1 LLTEEERRL
10 TAETILLTV
19 LMFFVL
25 VGCHEFGHLY
35 FAKRAGILV
44 REYAIGF
51 GPKVF
56 SYRKGE
62 TRYTFRLLPLGG
74 FVRMAGEDPEVVD
87 VQKGQTLAVHIHE
100 GKVTKIFLDQLD
112 TRRNALRG
120 TVEDIDLEHRLHLKL
135 DVDGELQSM
144 PIHPEAI
151 MVGRGKET
159 QIAPWNRQFGS
170 KTVAQRSL
178 AIFAGPMMN
187 FILAFI
193 LFLTFIFMSGVPV
206 ENPTHIEL
214 NHISKAYPAEEAGL
228 QKGDIVYSVNDIV
241 IGTDRELLISTIQK
255 SPDKTMNW
263 VILREGEKQEIT
275 ITPRKEERIG
285 IVGVG
290 VAYPK
295 RAPHIGEALHQAGVT
310 MVNAAEQIL
319 IGLKMLITLQF
330 DMDDLGGPVRI
341 TEVTGEAV
349 SQGMN
354 IYVFWAGLL
363 SLYLGIFNLLP
374 FPALD
379 GSRLVFLGIEGLRG
393 RPVDPHRESMV
404 HFIGFA
410 MLMLLMIAVTYNDIL
425 RLFKN

>member
-1 LLTEEERRL
+1 M
-10 TAETILLTV
+10 TAETILLTI

-25 VGCHEFGHLY
+25 VGCHEWGHLY

-51 GPKVF
+51 GPKIF
-56 SYRKGE
+56 SYKKGE

-74 FVRMAGEDPEVVD
+74 FVRMAGEDPELIEI
-87 VQKGQTLAVHIHE
+87 QKGQTIAVKTDGE
-100 GKVTKIFLDQLD
+100 DRVTHLYLDQLD
-112 TRRNALRG
+112 TRRLALRG
-120 TVEDIDLEHRLHLKL
+120 IVEDIDLEHKLHLKL
-135 DVDGELQSM
+135 DVDGELQ
-144 PIHPEAI
+144 PFTIHPEALI
-151 MVGRGKET
+151 VGRGKES

-170 KTVAQRSL
+170 KTVGQRMM

-193 LFLTFIFMSGVPV
+193 LFLSFIYMSGVPV
-206 ENPTHIEL
+206 ENPKHIEL
-214 NHISKAYPAEEAGL
+214 NHISEEYPAAEAGL
-228 QKGDIVYSVNDIV
+228 EKGDVVYSVNEIEV
-241 IGTDRELLISTIQK
+241 GTDRELLISTIQK
-255 SPDKTMNW
+255 SPDEAMNW
-263 VILREGEKQEIT
+263 VILRDGEQQEIT
-275 ITPRKEERIG
+275 ITPRNENGVG

-295 RAPHIGEALHQAGVT
+295 RAPAVGEALKEASIT
-310 MVNAAEQIL
+310 MVDAAEQIA

-363 SLYLGIFNLLP
+363 SLYLGMFNLLP

-393 RPVDPHRESMV
+393 RPVDPQRESMV